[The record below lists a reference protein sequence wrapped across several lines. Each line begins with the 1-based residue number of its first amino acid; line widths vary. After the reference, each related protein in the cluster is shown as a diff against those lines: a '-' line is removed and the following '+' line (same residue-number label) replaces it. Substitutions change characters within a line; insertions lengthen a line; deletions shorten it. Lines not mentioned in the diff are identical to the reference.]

1 MSQSQDRTALIVLGM
16 HCSGASALAEVLGH
30 LGAALPKGPI
40 GLTEMNAGG
49 FFEAD
54 RITDL
59 NERLLQQA
67 ERSWWDPRPVPLTWF
82 SSSEA
87 AALLDEAVATLEAD
101 YGNASLFVMKDPRI
115 CRLLPFWRTAL
126 GRFGAQAL
134 VVHMHSR
141 ALDVAA
147 SLTHWADHE
156 TDYGL
161 VLWALH
167 VLDAEKGSRDM
178 RRSFTCYEALIDDWR
193 SVAQGLARDLDITW
207 PQETDQEKAA
217 IDHFLS
223 GDLQHLK
230 AASAEDRTEP
240 PLPPVVAELQDML
253 GSWVGGADPA
263 RDSDR
268 LDQFRMALEISVP
281 LFHPLAIRTIDLVG
295 EINSMTGCIQAMQT
309 EYAQLAEQLRE
320 AQANLADAAQEHKRC
335 EEESVDLLQRLASM
349 DRRLHVAL
357 IQLRHLTKQRE
368 REIKERLRL
377 AIALDDPAA
386 MADRLDVLTNR
397 VERMKEEVSTA
408 IAARD
413 QARKEAQEALEWGRR
428 REAELLGST
437 SWRVTSPLRA
447 LSRASLRLRP

>member
-1 MSQSQDRTALIVLGM
+1 M
-16 HCSGASALAEVLGH
+16 
-30 LGAALPKGPI
+30 
-40 GLTEMNAGG
+40 
-49 FFEAD
+49 
-54 RITDL
+54 
-59 NERLLQQA
+59 
-67 ERSWWDPRPVPLTWF
+67 
-82 SSSEA
+82 
-87 AALLDEAVATLEAD
+87 
-101 YGNASLFVMKDPRI
+101 MKDPRI

-281 LFHPLAIRTIDLVG
+281 LFHPLPFARSTL
-295 EINSMTGCIQAMQT
+295 
-309 EYAQLAEQLRE
+309 
-320 AQANLADAAQEHKRC
+320 
-335 EEESVDLLQRLASM
+335 SV
-349 DRRLHVAL
+349 
-357 IQLRHLTKQRE
+357 K
-368 REIKERLRL
+368 
-377 AIALDDPAA
+377 
-386 MADRLDVLTNR
+386 
-397 VERMKEEVSTA
+397 STA
-408 IAARD
+408 
-413 QARKEAQEALEWGRR
+413 
-428 REAELLGST
+428 
-437 SWRVTSPLRA
+437 
-447 LSRASLRLRP
+447 